1 MFFQQDF
8 SVFNVQ
14 PINGTLVFFPA
25 NLMHNA
31 TPYYG
36 DEQRIVIAA
45 NINVNFKK

>member
-1 MFFQQDF
+1 
-8 SVFNVQ
+8 VY
-14 PINGTLVFFPA
+14 FPA

-45 NINVNFKK
+45 NIECNFYTNRNTF